1 MFKIKKIVA
10 MICMM
15 AMVITA
21 LAIPASATN
30 PFKITLS
37 DAENNAATS
46 TYAFFTVNLDGLE
59 GTYSKAG
66 TIKLRFTPGVF
77 SAAALRSLDEDG
89 LYSDDEASGPE
100 TFNAKFLA
108 GDEYD
113 QVTITWFGS
122 YAVTTTTGKLAEI
135 RMKYANGEKEAEI
148 TQVNAAEDSVVCISL
163 CDAEGNVTVDKQLF
177 ADRTCT
183 YKLVGDKITEVT
195 GGNDPAPA
203 TTATVVDDYTGD
215 KETEGDEADTT
226 DKAVAILGTPAAPES
241 RATSLVWTVT
251 PNTGDAQQFTQAVD
265 VEGGATYKF
274 GLVLRN
280 ITADLI
286 KTVSAVLQ

>member
-37 DAENNAATS
+37 DAENNTATS

-135 RMKYANGEKEAEI
+135 RMKYANGEKDAEI

-203 TTATVVDDYTGD
+203 ATATVVGGFTGD
-215 KETEGDEADTT
+215 KTEAGNDDEADKT
-226 DKAVAILGTPAAPES
+226 VAILGTPVAPES
-241 RATSLVWTVT
+241 QATSLVWTVT
-251 PNTGDAQQFTQAVD
+251 NTSDVTKTFEQAVD
-265 VEGGATYKF
+265 VAGGATYKF

-280 ITADLI
+280 ITEDLI
-286 KTVSAVLQ
+286 KTVSAVFAQ